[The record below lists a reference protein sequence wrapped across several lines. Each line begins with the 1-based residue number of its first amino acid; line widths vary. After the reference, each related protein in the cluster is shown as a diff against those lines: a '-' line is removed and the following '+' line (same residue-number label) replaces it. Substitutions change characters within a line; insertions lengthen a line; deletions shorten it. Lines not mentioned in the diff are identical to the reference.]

1 MSLNTGPLRAMPA
14 RSSREMLHSRGGRS
28 SVQESATGCCK
39 SNPYIR
45 LANEA
50 RSKQMFVRL
59 IFSHLAWQQFVAL
72 VFVAKAWDVG
82 FHGEPMA
89 MFAPEMF
96 ENSLDGMCLIFFPVV
111 LFACRACLDIPR
123 IMFWLLHLTVFIQA
137 FAWVGIGQIIGYGRT
152 MVIAAITTLASA
164 IAAGVAAYAP
174 AASIVRTMKSWKFCI
189 FFLPVHYSLRAGV
202 MLHLFGVPTA
212 PRGVHLRVGA
222 VCHVDGFFGWNRPE
236 FDRPGVQHRDDL
248 GHGNGPVGHVP
259 DFAARIY
266 FSNLQS
272 GRAVQKRQ
280 ASCVVLPQTVF
291 EDGQF
296 EEQRRRKRESMR
308 EPMLEKGKI
317 SKKNWLLFYSN

>member
-45 LANEA
+45 LAYEA

-111 LFACRACLDIPR
+111 LFACRACLDRPR

-137 FAWVGIGQIIGYGRT
+137 FAWVGIGQIVGYGRT

-189 FFLPVHYSLRAGV
+189 FFYLFAIVFALVSCFICLGSLQRHGAFISAWVLSVMWMGSSVGTVRNLIDRVYSTEMTLVTGMV
-202 MLHLFGVPTA
+202 LLDMYQILL
-212 PRGVHLRVGA
+212 L
-222 VCHVDGFFGWNRPE
+222 E
-236 FDRPGVQHRDDL
+236 FIFQT
-248 GHGNGPVGHVP
+248 
-259 DFAARIY
+259 FKA
-266 FSNLQS
+266 
-272 GRAVQKRQ
+272 AVQCKNVRRVVSYYPRQ
-280 ASCVVLPQTVF
+280 YLKMDSSRNSADAS
-291 EDGQF
+291 
-296 EEQRRRKRESMR
+296 
-308 EPMLEKGKI
+308 GKV
-317 SKKNWLLFYSN
+317 